1 MASTIVTL
9 PSGGFVSILFEYF
22 AMHYFLSLCS
32 FGRSAQLLCQWMLFF
47 AITAFAHDLS
57 AQTNPPNVDW
67 TNVHNTTAAAITEL
81 YNLRFSEAEQK
92 CNEIIGMAPGEPRG
106 HFYKA
111 MVYFYRYRIMQNKA
125 DYLRFL
131 QLTQNT
137 ISVCENILKTNSN
150 DSKALFYIGGAYG
163 YRGIIR
169 AFSPPE
175 ERTKSLMQAIWDG
188 KKGYDY
194 LNDAVKSDPNNAD
207 AQMGFGLF
215 NCLISSA
222 PAFIKPAIRLAGFST
237 DRNLGMKQLENA
249 AAHGVYTRPE
259 AAYWLSTFYAE
270 QEETS
275 PRALWH
281 LKNLMAQFP
290 ANNWYR
296 ITTAQIYLNTL
307 RKPDEAIPFLQ
318 PVANQT
324 TDKNAQTRAIL
335 LTGAASLYKLKFSE
349 AVQWLQKCVALGAD
363 SGAVRNALYLQGLI
377 SEMEGNRAQATQFY
391 QKSLPY
397 KASEDLLK
405 SPLTAEQALLRRI
418 SLGFRGSEYAAVIR
432 LADELLKKQQ
442 LNADIRGRA
451 LLLSARSYAEQS
463 DHTQAEQ
470 RLLQTVA
477 VQPEEDKSLLPSAYY
492 RLGATQAKLGKKNEA
507 KQNLEKALSFK
518 DYDEEDALRRSV
530 NRELARLSKQ

>member
-1 MASTIVTL
+1 MQSSPFSFQQHTL
-9 PSGGFVSILFEYF
+9 LRHSYRCLRCQCLLYGCLCVLCLLLLAPSHS
-22 AMHYFLSLCS
+22 
-32 FGRSAQLLCQWMLFF
+32 Q
-47 AITAFAHDLS
+47 

-67 TNVHNTTAAAITEL
+67 AKVHTTTMTAINEL
-81 YNLRFSEAEQK
+81 YNLHFAEAEQK
-92 CNEIIGMAPGEPRG
+92 CNEVIGMAPGEPRG
-106 HFYKA
+106 HFFKA
-111 MVYFYRYRIMQNKA
+111 MTYFYRYRIMQNKA
-125 DYLRFL
+125 DYQRFL
-131 QLTQNT
+131 QLVQNT
-137 ISVCENILKTNSN
+137 ISVSENILKTNPN
-150 DSKALFYIGGAYG
+150 DSKALFYVGGAYG
-163 YRGIIR
+163 YRGLIR
-169 AFSPPE
+169 AFSPSE
-175 ERTKSLMQAIWDG
+175 ERTKNLMQAVWDG

-194 LNDAVKSDPNNAD
+194 LNDAVKADPNNAD

-222 PAFIKPAIRLAGFST
+222 PAFIKPAIKLAGFTT
-237 DRNLGMKQLENA
+237 DRNLGLKQLENA
-249 AAHGVYTRPE
+249 AANGLYTRPE

-281 LKNLMAQFP
+281 LKNLIGQFP

-318 PVANQT
+318 TVMSQAN
-324 TDKNAQTRAIL
+324 DKNAQARAIL
-335 LTGAASLYKLKFSE
+335 LTGAASLYKLNFPE
-349 AVQWLQKCVALGAD
+349 AVQWLQKCVALGTD

-377 SEMEGNRAQATQFY
+377 SELEGNRAQATQYY

-405 SPLTAEQALLRRI
+405 TPLTADQALLRRI
-418 SLGFRGSEYAAVIR
+418 SLGFRGSEYPTVIR

-442 LNADIRGRA
+442 LNADVRGRA
-451 LLLSARSYAEQS
+451 LLLSARSFAEQS

-477 VQPEEDKSLLPSAYY
+477 LQPEEDKSLLPAAYY
-492 RLGATQAKLGKKNEA
+492 RLGASQAKLGKKNEA
-507 KQNLEKALSFK
+507 KQNLERALSFK
-518 DYDEEDALRRSV
+518 DYDDEDALRRSV
-530 NRELARLSKQ
+530 NRELARLNKQ